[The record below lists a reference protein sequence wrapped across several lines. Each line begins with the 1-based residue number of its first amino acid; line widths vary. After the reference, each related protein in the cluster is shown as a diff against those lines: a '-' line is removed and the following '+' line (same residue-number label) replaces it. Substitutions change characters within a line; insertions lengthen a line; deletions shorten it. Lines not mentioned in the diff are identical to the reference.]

1 MNENVGVPP
10 CEDDKGMYTVINM
23 IWEDI
28 LSFIF
33 PERCIGCGREGS
45 ALCAI
50 CERAITTKAKALSG
64 TTAVL
69 FDYQQPLVKKAI
81 WALKYHRRRALG
93 RYFGTAL
100 YREFFKQLI
109 RGGKHLGEEIVLL
122 PIPANKKALASRGYN
137 HAAVIAETIAT
148 CGKADGMRI
157 SAPRNVLFKKKE
169 VLQQVKARGR
179 MKRAQ
184 NVANAFDIR
193 DGEKLF
199 GKTVI
204 LIDDVITTGATMSEA
219 RRVVR
224 VWKPKRILALAVAH

>member
-1 MNENVGVPP
+1 M
-10 CEDDKGMYTVINM
+10 T
-23 IWEDI
+23 WEDL

-33 PERCIGCGREGS
+33 PEHCVGCDREGG

-50 CERAITTKAKALSG
+50 CERTITTKATALSG

-69 FDYQQPLVKKAI
+69 FDYQNPLVKKAI
-81 WALKYHRRRALG
+81 WALKYHRRRMLG

-100 YREFFKQLI
+100 YREFFKQLMK
-109 RGGKHLGEEIVLL
+109 GGKHVGEEIVLL
-122 PIPANKKALASRGYN
+122 PIPGSKKALTTRGYN
-137 HAAVIAETIAT
+137 HAAIIAEAIAK
-148 CGKADGMRI
+148 CGQADGMRI
-157 SAPRNVLFKKKE
+157 SAPRNVLYKKRE
-169 VLQQVKARGR
+169 VMQQVKARGKV
-179 MKRAQ
+179 KRAQ
-184 NVANAFDIR
+184 NVANAFNIR

-219 RRVVR
+219 RRVVK